1 MALLYHISI
10 VCVIYFSEVEE
21 ALRTRPKSLRGT
33 EVEGMVLPPK
43 PAKRHAVSPKN
54 FNILPPEPK
63 QYPGLP
69 KGAPERPVQPPP
81 RKPDEKEA
89 ESIKTKKNTILPSM
103 RGTLKPR
110 DRKSLELLN
119 KDIHNSNES
128 LPSSGY
134 DTQSPSITKA
144 TSTSSIASAGSRIS
158 LNELQ
163 GGLNKMMSRRG
174 PRPDHLDQGADRPNT
189 IGQATK
195 PNSTLKRTT
204 NSEPGRSTLPRNPPP
219 EVPKASLKPAKPM
232 LPAARPHTS
241 NKPTLISD
249 NQQIQD
255 HHTEKQT
262 QHIRDYNSNK
272 PAANKPVLPVKP
284 ALKPRP
290 SIPGR
295 GVSPG
300 GSSIEQTL
308 TIDTVGLKPELISV
322 AELMRLVY
330 SNIKM
335 LITLA
340 DERNSENIRD
350 KTERAMETCRTLVD
364 ELSSYRDSIGPVA
377 RMKVNK
383 HLTAI
388 ESGVNDFSKLS
399 TNMPRIATA
408 TDLEKLSKTLCNLS
422 DNLENLATSLKNL

>member
-1 MALLYHISI
+1 M
-10 VCVIYFSEVEE
+10 
-21 ALRTRPKSLRGT
+21 RTRPKSLRGT

-89 ESIKTKKNTILPSM
+89 ESIKTKKNSIFPSM
-103 RGTLKPR
+103 RGTLKPK
-110 DRKSLELLN
+110 DRKSSELLN
-119 KDIHNSNES
+119 KDIGNSNES
-128 LPSSGY
+128 LSLSGY
-134 DTQSPSITKA
+134 DAQSPSITKT
-144 TSTSSIASAGSRIS
+144 TSNSSIASVGSRIS

-174 PRPDHLDQGADRPNT
+174 PRPDYLDQGTDRPNT

-195 PNSTLKRTT
+195 PNSTLKKTD
-204 NSEPGRSTLPRNPPP
+204 NEPARSTLPRNPPP
-219 EVPKASLKPAKPM
+219 KVPKASLKPEKPM
-232 LPAARPHTS
+232 LPAARPHTP
-241 NKPTLISD
+241 NKPTLTSGT
-249 NQQIQD
+249 QQIQD
-255 HHTEKQT
+255 HHIEKQT
-262 QHIRDYNSNK
+262 QHIREYNSNK
-272 PAANKPVLPVKP
+272 SAANKPALPVKP

-290 SIPGR
+290 SVPVR

-300 GSSIEQTL
+300 GSSKEQTL

-422 DNLENLATSLKNL
+422 DNLENLATSLKNI